1 MSLLLFAAWIF
12 IHALLINIA
21 VKVGWDHDPGYAAPT
36 LIVLVL
42 NITLALYVSKNR
54 TES

>member
-21 VKVGWDHDPGYAAPT
+21 VKIGWDHDPGYVSPVLLV
-36 LIVLVL
+36 LIL
-42 NITLALYVSKNR
+42 NITLALYASRRR

>member
-1 MSLLLFAAWIF
+1 MTLFLFAAWIF

-21 VKVGWDHDPGYAAPT
+21 VKIGWNHDPGYAGPI
-36 LIVLVL
+36 LLVLVL
-42 NITLALYVSKNR
+42 NITLALYATRNK